1 MIDSAALVG
10 AFEIL
15 GASWQPWLVVP
26 IGLLIGLIFGCIPGL
41 QTSMA
46 MAVFL
51 PATLAADFLTAML
64 FLTSI
69 FTGGMFGGGVTA
81 ILINIPGTSSAVATT
96 FDGYPMTQKG
106 KHNEA
111 LGIALGA
118 STIGTIFGYSALM
131 LLIQPLSG
139 FVLRLGPTEMFIVVL
154 WGLTLIAT
162 LRGKFFGRSLLAGVL
177 GLLIGTIGMSPN
189 GVIRGTFGSDYLLDG
204 VAVVPAMIGMFAA
217 SELFGITDRSSL
229 GGVGA
234 RAVNFRAVMSG
245 VRTAFRMPI
254 VILRGSAIGTLVG
267 TVPGVGSSVA
277 NLVSYSETKRRAR
290 DPESFGQGDPRGVAA
305 SESANSSSEGGSMV
319 TLFALG
325 IPGGAG
331 TAVLLAAFSMHNITG
346 GPRFLR
352 DHADVVYAI
361 ILANIVQGFL
371 LLFIG
376 VFVIHFLSAIVKVPP
391 RLLIPSVLV
400 IAAFGAFG
408 LTGTMAGPITLLVF
422 ALLGWLMRHYE
433 YSVPAAVIGLILG
446 SMAEGELL
454 RSYQISG
461 GDFSYV
467 LGRPITLVAGALLIA
482 SLFLPPLLARLRLR
496 MAGPAGATK

>member
-1 MIDSAALVG
+1 
-10 AFEIL
+10 
-15 GASWQPWLVVP
+15 
-26 IGLLIGLIFGCIPGL
+26 
-41 QTSMA
+41 
-46 MAVFL
+46 
-51 PATLAADFLTAML
+51 
-64 FLTSI
+64 
-69 FTGGMFGGGVTA
+69 
-81 ILINIPGTSSAVATT
+81 
-96 FDGYPMTQKG
+96 
-106 KHNEA
+106 
-111 LGIALGA
+111 
-118 STIGTIFGYSALM
+118 
-131 LLIQPLSG
+131 
-139 FVLRLGPTEMFIVVL
+139 
-154 WGLTLIAT
+154 
-162 LRGKFFGRSLLAGVL
+162 
-177 GLLIGTIGMSPN
+177 
-189 GVIRGTFGSDYLLDG
+189 
-204 VAVVPAMIGMFAA
+204 
-217 SELFGITDRSSL
+217 
-229 GGVGA
+229 
-234 RAVNFRAVMSG
+234 
-245 VRTAFRMPI
+245 
-254 VILRGSAIGTLVG
+254 
-267 TVPGVGSSVA
+267 
-277 NLVSYSETKRRAR
+277 
-290 DPESFGQGDPRGVAA
+290 
-305 SESANSSSEGGSMV
+305 
-319 TLFALG
+319 
-325 IPGGAG
+325 
-331 TAVLLAAFSMHNITG
+331 MHNITG

-454 RSYQISG
+454 RSCQISG